1 MVPVSAARRSILF
14 DLDGTLSDPKLGI
27 TRSIRH
33 AFEQL
38 GRPLDP
44 GLDLDFCIGPPL
56 LQSLQ
61 GLLGPGQAQLGP
73 QALAHYRQRYQAL
86 GLYENTVYPGI
97 PEALDGLGPAA
108 DLYVATSKPTVFA
121 LAILEHF
128 NLSRHFKGIHGSE
141 LDGARSDKGDLIAH
155 VLKAEGLAAADTLMV
170 GDREHDLL
178 GAAKHGVRG
187 VGALWGY
194 GSRQEL
200 LAAGAWG
207 LLGSPAELAGLL

>member
-1 MVPVSAARRSILF
+1 VKRRTILL

-27 TRSIRH
+27 IRSIRH
-33 AFEQL
+33 ALAQL

-61 GLLGPGQAQLGP
+61 AILGPEHGHLGG
-73 QALAHYRQRYQAL
+73 QALALYRQRYQAL

-97 PEALDGLGPAA
+97 PEALERLGART

-121 LAILEHF
+121 LGILEHF
-128 NLSRHFKGIHGSE
+128 NLARHFKGIYGSG
-141 LDGARSDKGDLIAH
+141 LDGTHSDKGALIGHLLAT
-155 VLKAEGLAAADTLMV
+155 EGLAAAGALMV

-178 GAAKHGVRG
+178 GAAQHGMRG
-187 VGALWGY
+187 VGVLWGY
-194 GSRQEL
+194 GSREELSKAGAWAL
-200 LAAGAWG
+200 LAA
-207 LLGSPAELAGLL
+207 PRELAGLADAGV